1 MQLHGPARSVD
12 LYALKKGIKHLEG
25 GHVGRCWRLIL
36 EAING
41 AWQTISPST
50 SLLGLQFET
59 MFTSVDMILVTFWF
73 SLRHETWSFL
83 LLRGLDGQRARL
95 EATIFLL
102 SSSAAD

>member
-59 MFTSVDMILVTFWF
+59 MFTSVDMILVYI
-73 SLRHETWSFL
+73 LVQL
-83 LLRGLDGQRARL
+83 KA
-95 EATIFLL
+95 
-102 SSSAAD
+102 